1 MLHFIYLLFFFFLG
15 MVLIRS
21 DTGQLMLVSQQALAQ
36 AQAQGLVPKSSNV
49 TTTVRPQTSQVSF
62 VFTYLFLQLFCLP

>member
-1 MLHFIYLLFFFFLG
+1 

-21 DTGQLMLVSQQALAQ
+21 DSGQLMLVSQQALAQ

-49 TTTVRPQTSQVSF
+49 TTTVRPQASQVSF
-62 VFTYLFLQLFCLP
+62 VYLVFYHSIIERVT